1 MWQVK
6 VCCSGCPEEIELTV
20 EDLDEVE
27 RIACECGHGLVI
39 LSVAAFEAVYA
50 ERAELIE
57 LRPRRSER
65 LAA

>member
-20 EDLDEVE
+20 EDLDEID
-27 RIACECGHGLVI
+27 RLSCECGHGWVVI
-39 LSVAAFEAVYA
+39 SVASFEPVHAA
-50 ERAELIE
+50 PGELIE
-57 LRPRRSER
+57 LRPRRARR

>member
-20 EDLDEVE
+20 ADLDEVE
-27 RIACECGHGLVI
+27 REACECGCALVV
-39 LSVAAFEAVYA
+39 LSVASFEAVHA
-50 ERAELIE
+50 PRAELIE
-57 LRPRRSER
+57 LRPRRAQR